1 LNNLQESKEIP
12 INLNQFLLTQE
23 AFWPCS
29 YQSLPLIIGSSFVE
43 VIEDCKQ
50 KVSLDVL
57 FVIYGN
63 LREKTQN
70 FPVTLNFI
78 KTHITVNSTH
88 IRVYHSNLL
97 QEEVFLL
104 LSKYLRKE
112 SPQAAPQRMEEKL
125 A

>member
-1 LNNLQESKEIP
+1 MQESKEIP

-23 AFWPCS
+23 AFWPSS

-63 LREKTQN
+63 LRKKTQS
-70 FPVTLNFI
+70 FPMTLNLI
-78 KTHITVNSTH
+78 KTHIAVNSRH

-97 QEEVFLL
+97 QEEVLL
-104 LSKYLRKE
+104 LFAKYFRKE
-112 SPQAAPQRMEEKL
+112 RPRAAPQRREEKL

>member
-1 LNNLQESKEIP
+1 MQESKEIP
-12 INLNQFLLTQE
+12 LNLNKFLLTQE

-50 KVSLDVL
+50 TVCLDVQ

-70 FPVTLNFI
+70 LPMTLNLI
-78 KTHITVNSTH
+78 KTHISVNSRQ

-97 QEEVFLL
+97 QEEVLL
-104 LSKYLRKE
+104 LFAKYFRKE
-112 SPQAAPQRMEEKL
+112 SPRAAPQ
-125 A
+125 

>member
-1 LNNLQESKEIP
+1 MQESKEIP
-12 INLNQFLLTQE
+12 INLNQSLLTEE
-23 AFWPCS
+23 AFWPSS

-70 FPVTLNFI
+70 FPMTLNLI
-78 KTHITVNSTH
+78 KTHIAVNSRH

-97 QEEVFLL
+97 QEEVLL
-104 LSKYLRKE
+104 LFAKYFRKE
-112 SPQAAPQRMEEKL
+112 SPRAAPQRREEKL